1 MHGIFLVFSA
11 RISAEFFAS
20 DTASAVISLVILIPS
35 GLGKKV
41 DTTLSPRRN
50 EMIQKHVKLDSVYLT
65 FLLLYCVVH
74 KNHRGRKAKWRWNK
88 IKIFVCQ
95 DLLLEAETPHF
106 VWKCIG
112 YIKILHCTQFL
123 WFNQENVSAVFQMR
137 ILDSRTTLYVHFLMG
152 LNWSSERE

>member
-50 EMIQKHVKLDSVYLT
+50 EMIQKHVKLLDSVYLT
-65 FLLLYCVVH
+65 FYC
-74 KNHRGRKAKWRWNK
+74 
-88 IKIFVCQ
+88 
-95 DLLLEAETPHF
+95 
-106 VWKCIG
+106 CIAL
-112 YIKILHCTQFL
+112 YIKTIGEEKQNGGEIRLRSLFVKICSLRLKHPILY
-123 WFNQENVSAVFQMR
+123 ENVSDTSKYYIVLNFYGLTKKMYR
-137 ILDSRTTLYVHFLMG
+137 LYP
-152 LNWSSERE
+152 